1 MKYAIGILW
10 LVAALALQKQPAAHR
25 FFAYGGTI
33 VTLVHACAL
42 VGGLLYQRLFDARSV
57 EGGVSL
63 AGFLIGIL
71 AGVGLGAWAG
81 SAVSQNI
88 AAYWIAQIAA
98 AAFLIFLPL
107 FPT

>member
-10 LVAALALQKQPAAHR
+10 LVAALAFQKQPAVHR
-25 FFAYGGTI
+25 FFAYAGPI
-33 VTLVHACAL
+33 VALVHACAL
-42 VGGLLYQRLFDARSV
+42 GGGLLYQRLFDARSV
-57 EGGVSL
+57 EGGVSV
-63 AGFLIGIL
+63 AGFLIGIV

-81 SAVSQNI
+81 AAVSQNT

-107 FPT
+107 FPM